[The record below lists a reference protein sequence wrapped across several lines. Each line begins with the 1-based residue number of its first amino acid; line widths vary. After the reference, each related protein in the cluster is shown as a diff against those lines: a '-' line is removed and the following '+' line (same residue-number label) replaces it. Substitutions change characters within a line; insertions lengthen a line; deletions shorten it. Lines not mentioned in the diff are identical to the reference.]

1 MHSPKKT
8 SKTPVPSMP
17 GNAPLQAKMPPAFQ
31 LQANPLQLNKEPRTI
46 KQCPR
51 LDTMSD
57 ADLQT
62 EIDLLQKWIEKH
74 PNDAHIHYYIMA
86 VTRYRDEI
94 RTRTGVKNDPEEV
107 TEKDYLKLRKTKNK
121 TKAIKALTSP
131 TGHQAGK
138 GGWLES
144 NTDNQALFDA
154 FFSSALPSGITVD
167 DLKISSSDF
176 TKHNPGYKELP
187 PPDLW
192 PEMKKS
198 LNLIKKIEGISGLT
212 FKVASAY
219 RSYRVNALAGGS
231 KNSSHMRFLG
241 LDLLP
246 QGDKTK
252 NEAFLKYYWFTAGKS
267 ENMGLGFYNTGRQ
280 HIDASKYR
288 RWASPWKKE
297 GKSTWKK
304 KCEKHW
310 GKAMVKKLDAL

>member
-1 MHSPKKT
+1 MHAPKQA
-8 SKTPVPSMP
+8 SVPAAP
-17 GNAPLQAKMPPAFQ
+17 TTTTNAPVQAKMPPAFQ
-31 LQANPLQLNKEPRTI
+31 LQANPLQAKKEPRTI

-51 LDTMSD
+51 VEIMTDAELQEEITLLQQWIQDHPSD
-57 ADLQT
+57 A
-62 EIDLLQKWIEKH
+62 K
-74 PNDAHIHYYIMA
+74 IHYYITA
-86 VTRYRDEI
+86 ITRYRDIMRE
-94 RTRTGVKNDPEEV
+94 RKGEKQDPEEV

-121 TKAIKALTSP
+121 TKAIKDLESP

-144 NTDNQALFDA
+144 NADNNALFDA
-154 FFSSALPSGITVD
+154 FFGSDLPSGISVD

-198 LNLIKKIEGISGLT
+198 LKLIKKIEGISGLT

-219 RSYRVNALAGGS
+219 RSFRVNALAGGA

-246 QGDKTK
+246 QGNKTK
-252 NEAFLKYYWFTAGKS
+252 NEAFLKYFWFTAGKS
-267 ENMGLGFYNTGRQ
+267 ENMGLGFYHSGRQ
-280 HIDASKYR
+280 HIDASSYR
-288 RWASPWKKE
+288 RWASPWK
-297 GKSTWKK
+297 GQAKSTWKK
-304 KCEKHW
+304 KCQKHW
-310 GKAMVKKLDAL
+310 GKEMVKKLEAM